1 MRIVY
6 CIDEMSHPGGIGR
19 VTSVKANWWA
29 EHGHDVWIATSNQCG
44 KPDFYELNPNVK
56 RKDFAMGFQLGIDN
70 SNLLLKAIRKIGK
83 MKHYR
88 RELETFI
95 NEIKPDIVVST
106 FTNDSDFLYK
116 FKDGSK
122 KVLEFHFSHD
132 GFNSQIKYGPKSLKN
147 TLLLKYRLWKH
158 EKIARKYDAFV
169 VLTHEDAEAWKG
181 YENLHVIHNMST
193 INPSMVSTCEEKR
206 VVAIGRFDFQKQFG
220 RLVEIWGGDIAKS
233 NPDWKLLI
241 YGQGPEEKA
250 LQMQI
255 DALGLTGKIALH
267 KPTNKI
273 TDVYCNSSILT
284 MTSCYEGW
292 GLVITEAMEC
302 GVPAVAYACKCGP
315 RDIIDDGINGFLI
328 DEGDKLDFAEKLQRL
343 ISNTD
348 ERKAFGS
355 RAKEKSKCYSVDVI
369 MQQWEKLFNDLTYS
383 SGQ

>member
-19 VTSVKANWWA
+19 VTSVKANWWV

-44 KPDFYELNPNVK
+44 KPDFYELNPKVK

-88 RELETFI
+88 RELEAFV
-95 NEIKPDIVVST
+95 NEVKPDIVVST

-132 GFNSQIKYGPKSLKN
+132 GFKSQIKYGPKSLKN
-147 TLLLKYRLWKH
+147 TLLLNYRLWKH
-158 EKIARKYDAFV
+158 ERIARKYDAFV
-169 VLTHEDAEAWKG
+169 VLTNEDAESWKG
-181 YENLHVIHNMST
+181 YNNLHVIHNMST
-193 INPSMVSTCEEKR
+193 IEPMSVSTCEEKR
-206 VVAIGRFDFQKQFG
+206 VIAIGRFDFQKQFR
-220 RLVEIWGGDIAKS
+220 RLVEIWNLIAES
-233 NPDWKLLI
+233 NPNWKLMI
-241 YGQGPEEKA
+241 YGQGPEENE

-255 DALGLTGKIALH
+255 DALGLTQKIELC

-273 TDVYCNSSILT
+273 TEVYCHSSILA

-328 DEGDKLDFAEKLQRL
+328 DEDDKNGFAEKLQRL
-343 ISNTD
+343 ITNTD
-348 ERKAFGS
+348 ERKSFGS
-355 RAKEKSKCYSVDVI
+355 RAKEKSKCFSVDAI
-369 MQQWEKLFNDLTYS
+369 MQQWEKLFNHLTCS

>member
-29 EHGHDVWIATSNQCG
+29 GHGHDVWIATSNQCG

-95 NEIKPDIVVST
+95 NEIKPHIVVST

-193 INPSMVSTCEEKR
+193 INPSMVSTCDEKR

-220 RLVEIWGGDIAKS
+220 RLIEIWGGDIAKS

-255 DALGLTGKIALH
+255 DALGLTGKIELH

-292 GLVITEAMEC
+292 ELVITEAMEC

-369 MQQWEKLFNDLTYS
+369 MQQWEKLFNDLTCS